1 MFNKSVKNLEE
12 LKGSNIKFVSY
23 DRDVIITP
31 THLTIFERINE
42 YVDAFL
48 QGFSSC
54 VGNADTLEY
63 FVHGMVLEIYQ
74 NDIMQ
79 NDRFKLY
86 SPVLPKFELP
96 IQDKFF
102 TNCNK
107 GMLKVFITFEE
118 DAKEGV
124 AICFKFDI

>member
-1 MFNKSVKNLEE
+1 MFNQSEKKLEQ
-12 LKGSNIKFVSY
+12 LKGSNVKFVSY
-23 DRDVIITP
+23 DRDIIITP
-31 THLTIFERINE
+31 TNLTILERINE
-42 YVDAFL
+42 FVDAFL

-54 VGNADTLEY
+54 AGNADTLEY
-63 FVHGMVLEIYQ
+63 FVHGMIIEIYQ

-86 SPVLPKFELP
+86 SPVLQKFELP

-107 GMLKVFITFEE
+107 GMLKLFITFEE
-118 DAKEGV
+118 NAKEGV
-124 AICFKFDI
+124 AICFRFNI